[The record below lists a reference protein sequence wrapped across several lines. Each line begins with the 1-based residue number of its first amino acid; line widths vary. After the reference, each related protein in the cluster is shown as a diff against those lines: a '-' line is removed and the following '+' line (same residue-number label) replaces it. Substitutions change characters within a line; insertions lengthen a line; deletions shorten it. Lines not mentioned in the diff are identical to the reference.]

1 MDTLIIVMS
10 IGLGLI
16 LLFGIYKLA
25 TSSLHERS
33 VLKPGTDTADRRQT
47 LKAFLAI
54 LFSIL
59 LFLTLFVTWR
69 IFTSSS
75 AP

>member
-1 MDTLIIVMS
+1 MDTLIIVMG
-10 IGLGLI
+10 IGLGLV

-33 VLKPGTDTADRRQT
+33 VLKPGTDAADRRQT

-54 LFSIL
+54 FFSIL
-59 LFLTLFVTWR
+59 LFLALFVTWR